1 MPFGGWV
8 SDRFSPA
15 SVPFSCGVGRTLLAL
30 ALALIVFLVHQP
42 SPKSDLGELL
52 MYGVLG
58 RLYPHLSMRLGV

>member
-15 SVPFSCGVGRTLLAL
+15 SVLVLWGVGRTLLAL
-30 ALALIVFLVHQP
+30 ALAFIVFLVHQP
-42 SPKSDLGELL
+42 SSKSDLGELL
-52 MYGVLG
+52 MYGVLE